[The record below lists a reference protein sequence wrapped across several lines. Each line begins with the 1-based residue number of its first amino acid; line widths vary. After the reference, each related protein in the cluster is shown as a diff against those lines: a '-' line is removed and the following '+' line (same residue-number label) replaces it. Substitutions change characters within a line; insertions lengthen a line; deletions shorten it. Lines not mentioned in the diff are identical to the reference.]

1 MGFFSHFMFFDRC
14 FFGLPLPDFLVES
27 LLEKPVGPK
36 GEDKGVVDD
45 SGPFL
50 NGGVMLLTEI
60 SIIFRFFLS
69 QASSPRATIQVL
81 VLLGVRN

>member
-1 MGFFSHFMFFDRC
+1 MFFDRG

-27 LLEKPVGPK
+27 LLEESVGPK

-45 SGPFL
+45 SGSFL
-50 NGGVMLLTEI
+50 NGGVMLLAEI

-69 QASSPRATIQVL
+69 KASSPRATIQVL